1 MFEIFDIVSLLKL
14 NLYEVE
20 VRNEKYIQTFIHSY
34 LSNQCK
40 PHLIN
45 ALRITNIM
53 TVIKVQ

>member
-1 MFEIFDIVSLLKL
+1 MFEIFDIVSFLKL

-20 VRNEKYIQTFIHSY
+20 ERIEKYIQTFIHSY
-34 LSNQCK
+34 LGNQCK

-45 ALRITNIM
+45 ALRIANIM